1 MTTFTHRC
9 LALLGVA
16 LALSGCVVYPAG
28 YGYRYPAPAVAVAAP
43 CCVYGG
49 GYGYRRWN

>member
-1 MTTFTHRC
+1 MTTFIRRS

-28 YGYRYPAPAVAVAAP
+28 YGYRYPAGTARGANVS
-43 CCVYGG
+43 Y
-49 GYGYRRWN
+49 GYGPWY